1 MQGLDREAGEKFGL
15 EVKSLVPYKDT
26 YMLVTSQ
33 GRKLVRKMPFSTE
46 RLLFVHGAKEHLV
59 KNGFSGVDR
68 YLCTLSG
75 EPYFIFENSC
85 YTLIDFIDGHESSF
99 DNDSDV
105 CEAAAILAKLHQAS
119 RGYKATEGS
128 KVQDDLGKLPGFFN
142 KRLEDIKK
150 MKKQAKKG
158 KGRFDQL
165 FLEHVN
171 HFCEIGESAAADLAV
186 SSYENLAEKARAEG
200 LFCHHDYTHHNIM
213 TDGTKTTVINFDYC
227 CFELKMYD
235 IANFIRRKMRKC
247 EWDITKT
254 EMIVNTYSGIEPLS
268 KEEMAVMRIILQFP
282 QKFWRVINRYY
293 NSRRSWSE
301 RSYVIK
307 LQEVIDEIGPHKEF
321 IRRYSQLF
329 Q

>member
-1 MQGLDREAGEKFGL
+1 MQGIDREAGEKYGL

-33 GRKLVRKMPFSTE
+33 GRKLIRKMPFSPE
-46 RLLFVHGAKEHLV
+46 RLLFVHGAKEHLIR
-59 KNGFSGVDR
+59 NCFSGVDK

-75 EPYFIFENSC
+75 EPYFIFENGC
-85 YTLIDFIDGHESSF
+85 YTLTDYIEGHESSF

-105 CEAAAILAKLHQAS
+105 REAAITLANLHKAS
-119 RGYKATEGS
+119 RGYIAPEGC

-165 FLEHVN
+165 FLEYVS
-171 HFCEIGESAAADLAV
+171 HFCEIGESAAAELAS
-186 SSYENLAEKARAEG
+186 SSYEKLVETARTER
-200 LFCHHDYTHHNIM
+200 LFCHHDYTHHNIIM
-213 TDGTKTTVINFDYC
+213 DGMKTTVINFDYC
-227 CFELKMYD
+227 CYELKVYD

-254 EMIVNTYSGIEPLS
+254 ELIINSYIGIEPLS
-268 KEEMAVMRIILQFP
+268 REEMTVMKIILQFP

-307 LQEVIDEIGPHKEF
+307 LQEVIDEIEPHREF
-321 IRRYSQLF
+321 LKRYSKLF
-329 Q
+329 